1 MELLLKYS
9 AYMRVRGVYSKGDR
23 STRFRVSKYRDRGQE
38 LLGKDGGGV
47 ELRSP
52 QERLAQT
59 LDHVGVTRTYV
70 GSGSEEWN

>member
-1 MELLLKYS
+1 MKYS
-9 AYMRVRGVYSKGDR
+9 TKVGIGGVDSKGDR

-59 LDHVGVTRTYV
+59 LDHVGVTSY
-70 GSGSEEWN
+70 SAQE